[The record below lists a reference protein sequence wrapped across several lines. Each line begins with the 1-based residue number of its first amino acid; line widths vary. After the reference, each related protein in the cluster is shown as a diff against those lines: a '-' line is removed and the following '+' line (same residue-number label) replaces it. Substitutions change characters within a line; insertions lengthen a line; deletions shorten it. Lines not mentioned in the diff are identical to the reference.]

1 MIYSIIK
8 AVCFGGAIAIVCSN
22 EGYVT
27 AAGAE
32 GVGRATAKAVVIA
45 STSILVLDAI
55 VAAVFA
61 KFIAA

>member
-1 MIYSIIK
+1 
-8 AVCFGGAIAIVCSN
+8 
-22 EGYVT
+22 
-27 AAGAE
+27 
-32 GVGRATAKAVVIA
+32 VVIA